1 MNRPRLIFG
10 LIGASALMG
19 GLVWAFWPE
28 PVPVDMAEAR
38 LAPMQVTVAAEGV
51 SRVREPYLVTAPITG
66 TAARSPVGVGDA
78 VTRGQTVLAVITPAA
93 PALLDARSRA
103 EAEAVLREAR
113 AALELTRVNLAR
125 AETDLAH
132 AEANLARNRELAGRG
147 VIPQRMLEDSLQMVE
162 THRAAVEAGLS
173 EIAMREAT
181 LARAQAVL
189 MGPEARPNDLPAEEA
204 VQIRAPQSG
213 TVLWLED
220 ESARLVQAGASLMAI
235 GDLADLEIEV
245 DLLSADAVRL
255 VPGAA
260 ATVERWGGEADLEA
274 RVRRIDPR
282 GFTRVSALG
291 IEEQRVRVFLDLVS
305 PPEARPGLGDAFRVF
320 VRIVV
325 WETDAALQVPI
336 SALFRSDGGWAV
348 FRVEE
353 GRARLTP
360 VEIGRRTQTTAQV
373 LSGLGEGDPVV
384 AFPGDRVTDGGRV
397 VPRELR

>member
-10 LIGASALMG
+10 LVGAAALVG

-28 PVPVDMAEAR
+28 PVPVDIAEAEPG
-38 LAPMQVTVAAEGV
+38 PMQVTVAAEGV

-66 TAARSPVGVGDA
+66 TAARSPVAVGDNVA
-78 VTRGQTVLAVITPAA
+78 RGETVVAVITPAA

-103 EAEAVLREAR
+103 EAEAALREAR
-113 AALELTRVNLAR
+113 ATLEVARVNLAR

-132 AEANLARNRELAGRG
+132 AEANLARNRELAARG

-162 THRAAVEAGLS
+162 TNRAAVEAGRS
-173 EIAMREAT
+173 EIEMREAT

-189 MGPEARPNDLPAEEA
+189 MGPGVRPNDLPAEEA
-204 VQIRAPQSG
+204 VEIGAPQSG

-220 ESARLVQAGASLMAI
+220 ESARLVQAGAALLSI

-260 ATVERWGGEADLEA
+260 ATVERWGGDADLEA
-274 RVRRIDPR
+274 VVRRIDPR

-305 PPEARPGLGDAFRVF
+305 PPEARTGLGDAFRVF

-325 WETDAALQVPI
+325 WETEEALQLPI

-360 VEIGRRTQTTAQV
+360 VDIGRRTQTRAQV
-373 LSGLGEGDPVV
+373 LSGLSAGDQVV
-384 AFPGDRVTDGGRV
+384 AFPGDRVTEGSRV
-397 VPRELR
+397 VPRELP